1 MTSIPSAAAISPLR
15 RRMIQD
21 MPVRKFGEKTQH
33 DYLGHIENFVGFWA
47 ARRIRLR
54 PRASARYQVHQI
66 AAGLQPPSVNSSA
79 VALHFFFTVTLGRAD
94 LAAQLTHVHYP
105 RRLPRVSPRR
115 GGSSDRGS
123 ARPGLCAF
131 ICGPVDRL
139 RFRAQNSS

>member
-79 VALHFFFTVTLGRAD
+79 VHCTSSLRSRSAALTSQPSSHMCIIHAGCRA
-94 LAAQLTHVHYP
+94 
-105 RRLPRVSPRR
+105 
-115 GGSSDRGS
+115 
-123 ARPGLCAF
+123 
-131 ICGPVDRL
+131 
-139 RFRAQNSS
+139 